1 MEEPIQEVNKTKE
14 IDEKRPQEEFNIN
27 KFKMLLKLLK
37 DKQESNTSF

>member
-14 IDEKRPQEEFNIN
+14 IDEKHPQEEFDIN